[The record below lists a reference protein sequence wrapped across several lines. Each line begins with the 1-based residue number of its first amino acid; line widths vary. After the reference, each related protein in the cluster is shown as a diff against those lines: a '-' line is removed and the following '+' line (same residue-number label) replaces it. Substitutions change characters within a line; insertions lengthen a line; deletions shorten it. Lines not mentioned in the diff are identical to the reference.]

1 MYRGANRG
9 LVWSIDAGDFLTAG
23 PSAAPTAPRQTPP
36 RAYWTL
42 AACWMPAR
50 APASP
55 PAGKM
60 LQGAGPGLL
69 SWPGASEGNCRLALH
84 LQTASALRLPGT
96 LSHQQPS
103 RAPAARRNVLQDVQG
118 LVSPASTCDK
128 PAELSTPPPP
138 SSVPPGVVAGIA
150 GLWRDW
156 GRFCHLRPALAF
168 SRPCPACCGLL
179 ASFKRASSLQ
189 PPQSLRRRRCVIQR
203 FVGFT
208 FGLCMVLRPRPDPLT
223 VGRGPLPGGG
233 GA

>member
-1 MYRGANRG
+1 M
-9 LVWSIDAGDFLTAG
+9 VWCIDAGDFLTAG
-23 PSAAPTAPRQTPP
+23 PSAAPTAPQQTPP

-138 SSVPPGVVAGIA
+138 QLCPPRGGRRDSRSVEGLGAILPSPPGSC
-150 GLWRDW
+150 LQ
-156 GRFCHLRPALAF
+156 PAV
-168 SRPCPACCGLL
+168 
-179 ASFKRASSLQ
+179 SSL
-189 PPQSLRRRRCVIQR
+189 LW
-203 FVGFT
+203 
-208 FGLCMVLRPRPDPLT
+208 PLSF
-223 VGRGPLPGGG
+223 LQKSK
-233 GA
+233 